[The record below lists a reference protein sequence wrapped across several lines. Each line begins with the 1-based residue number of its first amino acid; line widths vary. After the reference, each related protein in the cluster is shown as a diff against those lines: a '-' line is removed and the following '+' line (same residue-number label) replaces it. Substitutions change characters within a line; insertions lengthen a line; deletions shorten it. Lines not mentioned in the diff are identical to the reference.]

1 MKKIT
6 PQQLSGQAGAALFTA
21 RILGVGLS
29 FHATGALD
37 AGIDG
42 FIELRDPETSE
53 VRAQFIASQI
63 KTIQT
68 LSENNGETFS
78 YLGSERN
85 LEYWLQSNTPGILVV
100 VNLEIERIWWKS
112 LQGYF
117 EELERRRQRKVVFDF
132 AADLLAG
139 DSVQRFADIVSAFA
153 RPGLITPSCRAE
165 ESLDTNLLKVL
176 HPEMLHVAPTDLS
189 YGEIREAL
197 MRHQEYPPRDW
208 IEHDG
213 YIISFR
219 DLTDPLFE
227 DACEAGAAEAI
238 DACEWWESDGD
249 VAERRFVNLLGRCLS
264 ERTHERLSFHRQ
276 KRFHFFKA
284 DRRGGIER
292 TISYQS
298 FQNRTQRKVVSAHGR
313 GKDGK
318 GAAYYRHQGFF
329 PRFVMFG
336 GDWHLAVEPTYHFT
350 RDGWDEH
357 PFASERL
364 KKIKLFETNSNVRAR
379 SGCGAASSPSVGIC
393 SAATTPSSG
402 SRPSRA

>member
-1 MKKIT
+1 
-6 PQQLSGQAGAALFTA
+6 
-21 RILGVGLS
+21 
-29 FHATGALD
+29 
-37 AGIDG
+37 
-42 FIELRDPETSE
+42 
-53 VRAQFIASQI
+53 
-63 KTIQT
+63 
-68 LSENNGETFS
+68 
-78 YLGSERN
+78 
-85 LEYWLQSNTPGILVV
+85 
-100 VNLEIERIWWKS
+100 
-112 LQGYF
+112 
-117 EELERRRQRKVVFDF
+117 
-132 AADLLAG
+132 
-139 DSVQRFADIVSAFA
+139 
-153 RPGLITPSCRAE
+153 
-165 ESLDTNLLKVL
+165 
-176 HPEMLHVAPTDLS
+176 MLHVAPTDLS

-227 DACEAGAAEAI
+227 DACDAGAAEAI

-249 VAERRFVNLLGRCLS
+249 VTERRFVNLLGRCLS

-276 KRFHFFKA
+276 KRFHYFKA

-292 TISYQS
+292 TISYRS

-318 GAAYYRHQGFF
+318 GAAYYRHQGFY

-364 KKIKLFETNSNVRAR
+364 KKIKLFETNSNVRGQIGMWR
-379 SGCGAASSPSVGIC
+379 SILTERGDLLRRDYPFLRFEAVESLMHPYGVPDDLWMKREEADQQKSMATAADMVD
-393 SAATTPSSG
+393 
-402 SRPSRA
+402 REEMVDELLL